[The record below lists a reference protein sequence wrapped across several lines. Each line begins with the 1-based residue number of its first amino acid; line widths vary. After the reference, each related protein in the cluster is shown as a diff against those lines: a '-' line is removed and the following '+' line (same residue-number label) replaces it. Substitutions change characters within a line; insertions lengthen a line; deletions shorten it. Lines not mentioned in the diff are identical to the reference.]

1 MGLDKW
7 WEVVYDTNM
16 NIWIVGREDNKWW
29 CCNRSPYPHE
39 IVETNGYGRSLESV
53 HNEANLLMMKHPI
66 KRDMSKATIG
76 YTPGIMGMGVLN
88 APMYIDYSETRKTP
102 DQVWVVEAP
111 TRYQALKIARKDWER
126 TLLQEG

>member
-1 MGLDKW
+1 
-7 WEVVYDTNM
+7 M

-39 IVETNGYGRSLESV
+39 IARPDAYKLSFKSAY
-53 HNEANLLMMKHPI
+53 NEANLLMMKHPI

-76 YTPGIMGMGVLN
+76 YTPGIMGIGVLN

-111 TRYQALKIARKDWER
+111 TRYQALKIAKRDWQS
-126 TLLQEG
+126 TLLERGES